1 MNAVFGT
8 TRRVRAF
15 ADVDVQSW
23 IVIRCSIYGFACV
36 LYFSLMMLC
45 SHWMQSPEAPL
56 GSTLLRYAEDATYWL
71 PGVFLLAPLAIH
83 DLLKTS
89 GRIVGPIVRLKNE
102 MRLLIDHKSERPVE
116 FREDDAWMELASMY
130 NQLRGEVLML
140 RREVAEYE
148 AMLGKAALSDLA
160 PDWSPAAIQ
169 EDDALTALPQPANTA
184 EAR

>member
-1 MNAVFGT
+1 MKSVSGT
-8 TRRVRAF
+8 TRRVGAF

-23 IVIRCSIYGFACV
+23 IIVRCSIYGLACV

-45 SHWMQSPEAPL
+45 SQWMQTPEAPV
-56 GSTLLRYAEDATYWL
+56 GSILLRSLEDATYWL

-102 MRLLIDHKSERPVE
+102 MRLLIDHRSERPVE
-116 FREDDAWMELASMY
+116 FRDDDAWHEVATLY

-140 RREVAEYE
+140 RREVSEYE
-148 AMLGKAALSDLA
+148 AMLGKAAISDLVL
-160 PDWSPAAIQ
+160 DQGSAAAEEI
-169 EDDALTALPQPANTA
+169 
-184 EAR
+184 EARPRPVSGV

>member
-1 MNAVFGT
+1 MNAVAGT

-23 IVIRCSIYGFACV
+23 IIVRCSIYGLACV

-45 SHWMQSPEAPL
+45 SQWMQSPEAPL
-56 GSTLLRYAEDATYWL
+56 GSTLLRFLEDATYWL
-71 PGVFLLAPLAIH
+71 PGIFLLAPLAIH

-89 GRIVGPIVRLKNE
+89 GRIVGPIVRLKSE

-116 FREDDAWMELASMY
+116 FRDDDAWHDVATLY

-140 RREVAEYE
+140 RREVSEYE
-148 AMLGKAALSDLA
+148 LMLGKEAISDLVL
-160 PDWSPAAIQ
+160 DQGQAATEEI
-169 EDDALTALPQPANTA
+169 ETTPQPVSDGV
-184 EAR
+184 

>member
-1 MNAVFGT
+1 MNAVAGT

-23 IVIRCSIYGFACV
+23 IIVRCSIYGLACV

-45 SHWMQSPEAPL
+45 SQWMQSPEAPF
-56 GSTLLRYAEDATYWL
+56 SSILLRSAEDATYWL

-102 MRLLIDHKSERPVE
+102 MRLLIDHQSERPVE
-116 FREDDAWMELASMY
+116 FRDDDAWHELATLY

-140 RREVAEYE
+140 RREVSEYE
-148 AMLGKAALSDLA
+148 AMLGKAATSDLVLEQGSDA
-160 PDWSPAAIQ
+160 IEGNGSAAQFVPDGV
-169 EDDALTALPQPANTA
+169 
-184 EAR
+184 